1 MEEGSHPTVARVG
14 LLLGPLACAALLLMG
29 PIEGLHPVGQRTLA
43 VTAWLAVWWFTEPI
57 PSGLASLLPLAM
69 FPALGIMGADAVA
82 RGYQRDPIFLFL
94 GGFLVA
100 LAAEHCGLHRRMAQ
114 AVLRTFGTSPRKLL
128 FGYLAAVSFISWWFS
143 NTATTLLFLPSA
155 RAIADHAGAGTDA
168 SRRFGSAILLGTALA
183 SSIGGMA
190 SPIGTVPNTILVGQI
205 GGIGFS
211 EWMRVGIPVW
221 LILIAVLWV
230 VMTFV
235 SVRIPKDLPIP
246 AADAGEPSP
255 LSRDEKRVAA
265 VFLAMVSLWFFRE
278 GLDVGAFRMRG
289 WGDAL
294 AEMGWLPKEA
304 VSMVKDGTVAV
315 AAAVLLAVLPSQ
327 NGGKLLTRDHMKA
340 APWDV
345 LVLLGSSFALADAF
359 ELPKNDPGSLS
370 SWIAAS
376 LRGLTEQPLAVQLAT
391 MALVVT
397 FFGEFAS
404 NIACAALLVPIGIAI
419 AKSTG
424 ADPLVYG
431 FTITLA
437 TSCSFMLPVGTPPN
451 ALVYATGRIPLRM
464 MLLNGV
470 IMDVVGALVVAGVV
484 GWVRT

>member
-1 MEEGSHPTVARVG
+1 MEEGSNPTVARVG
-14 LLLGPLACAALLLMG
+14 LVLGPLAFAALLLVG
-29 PIEGLHPVGQRTLA
+29 PIDGLHPVGQRTLA
-43 VTAWLAVWWFTEPI
+43 VTAWLAIWWFTEPI
-57 PSGLASLLPLAM
+57 SSGLASLLPLAL
-69 FPALGIMGADAVA
+69 FPFLGIMGADAVA

-100 LAAEHCGLHRRMAQ
+100 LAAERCGLHRRMAE
-114 AVLRTFGTSPRKLL
+114 AVLRTFGNAPRKLL
-128 FGYLAAVSFISWWFS
+128 FGYLAAVSFVSWWFS

-155 RAIADHAGAGTDA
+155 RAIADHAGTGTDA
-168 SRRFGSAILLGTALA
+168 ARRFGSAILLGTALA
-183 SSIGGMA
+183 ASIGGMA

-211 EWMRVGIPVW
+211 DWMQVGIPVW
-221 LILIAVLWV
+221 FTLIGVLWL
-230 VMTFV
+230 VMTFI
-235 SVRIPKDLPIP
+235 SVRIPHDLPIP
-246 AADAGEPSP
+246 APKGNTATPFT
-255 LSRDEKRVAA
+255 RDEKRVAA
-265 VFLAMVSLWFFRE
+265 VFLAMITLWFFRE
-278 GLDVGAFRMRG
+278 GLDFGGLRIPG
-289 WGDAL
+289 WPELAARIGVFPKDA
-294 AEMGWLPKEA
+294 APMI
-304 VSMVKDGTVAV
+304 KDGTIAI
-315 AAAVLLAVLPSQ
+315 AAAVILAVLPST
-327 NGGKLLTRDHMKA
+327 NGGKLLTRTQLRE

-345 LVLLGSSFALADAF
+345 LILLGSSFTLADAF
-359 ELPKNDPGSLS
+359 ELPKNDPTSLS
-370 SWIAAS
+370 SWIASS
-376 LRGLTEQPLAVQLAT
+376 LGTLTDLPIAIQLAV

-470 IMDVVGALVVAGVV
+470 IMDIVGALVVAAVV